1 MNEQRVDVLS
11 RSILAVHRLAGPLT
25 VATWLAICGGFALE
39 VVPRH
44 DAAERLYQ
52 MDAARDAM
60 ARSARAGDHLRRL
73 SSQSTRES
81 AAETSSDVASGK

>member
-1 MNEQRVDVLS
+1 VPAPVAEEISMNEQRADVLS

-25 VATWLAICGGFALE
+25 VATWLAVCGGFALD

-52 MDAARDAM
+52 MDAARDELV
-60 ARSARAGDHLRRL
+60 RSA
-73 SSQSTRES
+73 
-81 AAETSSDVASGK
+81 AAAAAAQQE

>member
-1 MNEQRVDVLS
+1 MDEQRADVLS
-11 RSILAVHRLAGPLT
+11 RSILAVHRLAGPVT

-52 MDAARDAM
+52 MDAARDQL
-60 ARSARAGDHLRRL
+60 ARSAGGAHLRREI
-73 SSQSTRES
+73 SQSTRES
-81 AAETSSDVASGK
+81 AAETSRDVASGK

>member
-1 MNEQRVDVLS
+1 MDEQRVDVLS

-25 VATWLAICGGFALE
+25 VATWLAICGGFALD

-52 MDAARDAM
+52 MDAAREEM
-60 ARSARAGDHLRRL
+60 ARSAGASDHLRRL
-73 SSQSTRES
+73 NSHSTRER
-81 AAETSSDVASGK
+81 AADTSSEVASGK